1 MERSSGLR
9 VVATNLAL
17 QLQSCQAKLSK
28 MTLLLPVLFDVKCA
42 IEGIIPDLQSC
53 IRAQKQ

>member
-1 MERSSGLR
+1 MK

-28 MTLLLPVLFDVKCA
+28 MTMLLPVFFDAKHA
-42 IEGIIPDLQSC
+42 IGDIIPNC
-53 IRAQKQ
+53 NHA